1 LVLTL
6 LSERAY
12 HSPLFGLSE
21 SPMFT
26 FFSKL
31 PWLPCILAG
40 ALTVRVAAAVLVQNW
55 VEQTPGRLCLIEG
68 DAAGYW
74 DLARHLARGE
84 DFAIYDPPRYVE
96 RMPGFPLFLAGA
108 MKLVG
113 ERTLWIRMLLAGVGT
128 GACGLAYWLGRELV
142 DHATG
147 LATCFLAAVS
157 PMFIAFSVL
166 FLSETLFAL
175 ALLASLVGLAKL
187 LANNS
192 QSSSARAARR
202 THARAFLAGLLSG
215 AATLVRPT
223 WLPVAP
229 LIAVIYLFA
238 TGEPRQ
244 RLVPATLLVAALALV
259 LTPWTIRNFHVTGHF
274 IPTTL
279 WVGPSLYD
287 GLSPKATGDSDMAF
301 IETDGRYSREW
312 GPDFEFEADRHYRQ
326 EAFHFAKQHPLR
338 TIGLAF
344 KKLGRFFNPFPNA
357 AQFKRWAVLM
367 GVGLFELPALGLA
380 LVGLWQWRANL
391 RLCLLAAGP
400 VLYFALVHAVFVGSV
415 RYRLP
420 AEYPLL
426 VLTAVGGRWLL
437 ERYGR
442 RFGTCVRDG
451 EGAAPA

>member
-1 LVLTL
+1 MVLTV

-26 FFSKL
+26 SFSRL

-40 ALTVRVAAAVLVQNW
+40 ALTVRVAAAVAVQNW

-68 DAAGYW
+68 DANGYW
-74 DLARHLARGE
+74 DLGKHLSRGE
-84 DFAIYDPPRYVE
+84 DFALYDPPRYVE

-113 ERTLWIRMLLAGVGT
+113 ERTLWIRILLAGVGT
-128 GACGLAYWLGRELV
+128 GACGLVYWLGRELV
-142 DHATG
+142 DHTTG
-147 LATCFLAAVS
+147 LAACFLAAVS
-157 PMFIAFSVL
+157 PMFIVFSIL
-166 FLSETLFAL
+166 FLGETLFAL
-175 ALLASLVGLAKL
+175 ALLASLIGLTRL
-187 LANNS
+187 LA
-192 QSSSARAARR
+192 ATKR
-202 THARAFLAGLLSG
+202 TNAIAFLAGMLSG

-223 WLPVAP
+223 WLLVAP
-229 LIAVIYLFA
+229 AFAVVYLFT
-238 TGEPRQ
+238 TGDLKQ
-244 RLVPATLLVAALALV
+244 RLVPATLVVVALGLMLA
-259 LTPWTIRNFHVTGHF
+259 PWTIRNFRVIGHF

-301 IETDGRYSREW
+301 IETDGRYARQW
-312 GPDFEFEADRHYRQ
+312 GPDFEYEADRHYRQ
-326 EAFHFAKQHPLR
+326 EALDFVKQHPLP

-357 AQFKRWAVLM
+357 GQFKHWAVLL
-367 GVGLFELPALGLA
+367 GVGLFELPVLGLA
-380 LVGLWQWRANL
+380 LVGFWQSRAKRWLW
-391 RLCLLAAGP
+391 LLAAGP
-400 VLYFALVHAVFVGSV
+400 VLYFALVHSVFVGSV

-426 VLTAVGGRWLL
+426 VLTVVGGRWLL
-437 ERYGR
+437 QRCGCG
-442 RFGTCVRDG
+442 RFGRCVVAG
-451 EGAAPA
+451 EGAAPP